1 MKQIVPFTKEIEL
14 KTNIDEITSISLDK
28 LFRGFENNELSGS
41 FDLYFEYKENDI
53 SVNTKKYSEI
63 IPFNIDIDTKYDTS
77 LVSIDIDD
85 FYYEIEDKK
94 VILHIDILIEGLSYK
109 EEEVNNIV
117 LKHDDRKLE
126 LEGEKVEDRD
136 SKEETQ
142 DLFKDEQSP
151 VKLEVEDDI
160 KIDTKPIF
168 ETFDA
173 TKETY
178 VTYHVHIVR
187 EDDTLDT
194 ICQKYEIN
202 KDELS
207 YYNDITTIKMGGKLI
222 VPTYK
227 K

>member
-1 MKQIVPFTKEIEL
+1 M
-14 KTNIDEITSISLDK
+14 ID
-28 LFRGFENNELSGS
+28 
-41 FDLYFEYKENDI
+41 
-53 SVNTKKYSEI
+53 
-63 IPFNIDIDTKYDTS
+63 
-77 LVSIDIDD
+77 
-85 FYYEIEDKK
+85 
-94 VILHIDILIEGLSYK
+94 GLSYK

-117 LKHDDRKLE
+117 LKHDDRKLA
-126 LEGEKVEDRD
+126 LEEEKGEDRS

-151 VKLEVEDDI
+151 VKLEVKEDI
-160 KIDTKPIF
+160 KRDTKPIF

-173 TKETY
+173 SKETY

-187 EDDTLDT
+187 EDDTVES

-202 KDELS
+202 KEELS
-207 YYNDITTIKMGGKLI
+207 YYNDITTIKMGDKLI

>member
-28 LFRGFENNELSGS
+28 SFRGFENNELSGN

-53 SVNTKKYSEI
+53 SINTKKYSEI

-117 LKHDDRKLE
+117 LKHDDRKIE
-126 LEGEKVEDRD
+126 ID
-136 SKEETQ
+136 ETNNSL
-142 DLFKDEQSP
+142 DLFNDEQIP
-151 VKLEVEDDI
+151 IELEVEDM
-160 KIDTKPIF
+160 KNERKPIF

-202 KDELS
+202 KDDLS
-207 YYNDITTIKMGGKLI
+207 YYNDITTIKMGDKLI

>member
-14 KTNIDEITSISLDK
+14 KTNVDEITSISLDK
-28 LFRGFENNELSGS
+28 SFRGIDNNELSGN

-53 SVNTKKYSEI
+53 SVDTKEYSEI

-77 LVSIDIDD
+77 LATFNIDD
-85 FYYEIEDKK
+85 FYYEIEDNR
-94 VILHIDILIEGLSYK
+94 VILHIDVLIDGLTYK

-117 LKHDDRKLE
+117 LKHSRI
-126 LEGEKVEDRD
+126 EKEENEDRNI
-136 SKEETQ
+136 EENSQ
-142 DLFKDEQSP
+142 DLFKDEQKP
-151 VKLEVEDDI
+151 VKLEVKE
-160 KIDTKPIF
+160 DTKPIF

-187 EDDTLDT
+187 EDDNVES

-202 KDELS
+202 KEELS
-207 YYNDITTIKMGGKLI
+207 NYNDITTIKMGDKLI